1 MKRPLTERILNSS
14 FDCKTKCYLLL
25 QGRHGTKTEYETHAD
40 DFDREY
46 QREAIV
52 RLQDFD
58 PDNETLHLKNLPSST
73 PHNSSL
79 MVIKR
84 GEVDGLQSDAIVLSR
99 QSRGEALTP
108 MFFHRYE
115 DISTRAKL
123 LLAFRAIMVG
133 KATGIIPTHGKVIYG
148 REFAHSTIPLTTFIA
163 KTENIIHS
171 IRELSNQKSTPFFL
185 CSHCEICEFRT
196 TCRSRAIEEDN
207 ISLLE
212 GIGRSQ
218 IEEQH
223 RRGIFT
229 LHQYSHT
236 FRSRRTPKRAK
247 NPTNPR
253 YFALQARALRD
264 KKIYIHGKAEL
275 PITAPSIF
283 FDFEGIPGRRFYYLF
298 GMLIVTDTVSYRS
311 FWANDESEQGGA
323 FMKFCEAL
331 APYPDAAFFH
341 YGNYELKV
349 LKEMKGCVDGHYDA
363 VIDRILG
370 SSHNILS
377 LIHQHCYFPT
387 YSNRLKE
394 VAGFLGY
401 RFHNAINSGLGSVL
415 FRGAGKTPQM
425 NHLKMNLS
433 DTTDRIARRLEGYMF
448 F

>member
-25 QGRHGTKTEYETHAD
+25 QGRHGTKTQYETHAD

-58 PDNETLHLKNLPSST
+58 PNNETPNLKSLPSST

-84 GEVDGLQSDAIVLSR
+84 GDVDGLQSDAIVLSR
-99 QSRGEALTP
+99 HSWGEALTP

-123 LLAFRAIMVG
+123 LLTFRAIIVG
-133 KATGIIPTHGKVIYG
+133 KATGIVPTHGRIIYG
-148 REFAHSTIPLTTFIA
+148 REFAHSTIPLTTFIP

-171 IRELSNQKSTPFFL
+171 IAELSNQKSTPLFL

-212 GIGRSQ
+212 GIGRNQ

-247 NPTNPR
+247 NPAKPR
-253 YFALQARALRD
+253 YFALQARATR
-264 KKIYIHGKAEL
+264 
-275 PITAPSIF
+275 
-283 FDFEGIPGRRFYYLF
+283 
-298 GMLIVTDTVSYRS
+298 
-311 FWANDESEQGGA
+311 
-323 FMKFCEAL
+323 
-331 APYPDAAFFH
+331 
-341 YGNYELKV
+341 
-349 LKEMKGCVDGHYDA
+349 
-363 VIDRILG
+363 
-370 SSHNILS
+370 
-377 LIHQHCYFPT
+377 
-387 YSNRLKE
+387 
-394 VAGFLGY
+394 
-401 RFHNAINSGLGSVL
+401 
-415 FRGAGKTPQM
+415 
-425 NHLKMNLS
+425 
-433 DTTDRIARRLEGYMF
+433 
-448 F
+448 